1 MSKLILK
8 SGGILERE
16 TWNTETRSYDYKEVS
31 DTAYAY
37 LNDIVEFDEIVLKDL
52 FIVINKNLEIISPIF
67 GNWIEENTTAAL
79 TLEPTIK
86 EKHCND
92 NMEYVEIYWHLGI
105 DEDGI
110 DFPAWPS
117 FHGIGTAD
125 EDDDY
130 YKAGQIIRWGVDFT
144 PVQNLVNLPFKI
156 NPITSLYMNEGKGK
170 NSKYEVKEYKT
181 GTVTLYQTIQ
191 AVVWELSWFG
201 GPDGKETRLEE
212 LINGKDD

>member
-16 TWNTETRSYDYKEVS
+16 TWNTETRSYDHKEVS

-67 GNWIEENTTAAL
+67 GNWIEENTRDAL
-79 TLEPTIK
+79 NLEPIIK
-86 EKHCND
+86 EHCQND
-92 NMEYVEIYWHLGI
+92 NMEYVEIYWRLGI

-144 PVQNLVNLPFKI
+144 PVQDLVNLPFKI
-156 NPITSLYMNEGKGK
+156 NPITSLCITEG
-170 NSKYEVKEYKT
+170 
-181 GTVTLYQTIQ
+181 
-191 AVVWELSWFG
+191 
-201 GPDGKETRLEE
+201 
-212 LINGKDD
+212 